1 MSYTAMRRY
10 PTRLLLSR
18 AEHASL
24 ARRRSVRA
32 QWGEIMKCARLC
44 VLAVAAAVL
53 VGGGARAETE
63 AEYLH
68 PGPPRKQ
75 ASPFGRTVP
84 QPAPPKPRASNP
96 AMFAPAAA
104 LNSRRM
110 SEQQREEWRFLK
122 DAAAAG
128 RFETEASRLA
138 MVKSNKPGIR
148 SFATTLV
155 NHHTSVSNEL
165 VHMLHVRGMAPPMLA
180 NDQRK
185 ILNRL
190 TTLQGARFDRAF
202 MEEVGVKRQ
211 YEDVQLF
218 ERARLAVGDPQL
230 KAWIE
235 RMLPT
240 LRHHLATAEQLA
252 PSDSKVPRRA
262 PSASAEPLF
271 QKA

>member
-1 MSYTAMRRY
+1 
-10 PTRLLLSR
+10 
-18 AEHASL
+18 
-24 ARRRSVRA
+24 
-32 QWGEIMKCARLC
+32 MKCARLC

-53 VGGGARAETE
+53 AGASARAETE

-68 PGPPRKQ
+68 PGPARKQ
-75 ASPFGRTVP
+75 TSPFGRTAP
-84 QPAPPKPRASNP
+84 QPAPAKRTAPQSVPPKPRASNP
-96 AMFAPAAA
+96 ATFAPAAA

-110 SEQQREEWRFLK
+110 SDQQREEWRFLK

-128 RFETEASRLA
+128 RFETEAPRLA
-138 MVKSNKPGIR
+138 LAKSNKPGIR

-185 ILNRL
+185 TLNRL
-190 TTLQGARFDRAF
+190 AKVQGAKFDRTF

-211 YEDVQLF
+211 HEDVQLF
-218 ERARLAVGDPQL
+218 ERARLVVGDPQL

-240 LRHHLATAEQLA
+240 LRHHLATAERLA
-252 PSDSKVPRRA
+252 PSDSR
-262 PSASAEPLF
+262 L
-271 QKA
+271 